1 MLMKTNAKHIVV
13 VEDEGDIL
21 DLLTYSLSREGYE
34 VTGLVSGE
42 QVFQSIFHK
51 KPDLILMD
59 LMMPGIGG
67 LETCRLLKIKSE
79 TAGIPVIM
87 VTARGE
93 EADVI
98 RGLEMG
104 ADDYITKPFGMKI
117 LLARINLALRRNDQK
132 VDKTSEDTVID
143 LLQQVDDGLISK
155 IRAVR

>member
-1 MLMKTNAKHIVV
+1 MKTSAKHIVV
-13 VEDEGDIL
+13 VEDESDIL
-21 DLLTYSLSREGYE
+21 DLLTFSLTREGYE

-42 QVFQSIFHK
+42 QVFQSISHK

-79 TAGIPVIM
+79 TSGIPVIM

-117 LLARINLALRRNDQK
+117 LLARINIALRRNDQK
-132 VDKTSEDTVID
+132 GDKTSEDTVID

-155 IRAVR
+155 IREVR

>member
-21 DLLTYSLSREGYE
+21 DLLTYSLTREGYE

-93 EADVI
+93 EADI
-98 RGLEMG
+98 IHGLEMG
-104 ADDYITKPFGMKI
+104 ADDYITKPFNPHQLQAI
-117 LLARINLALRRNDQK
+117 LIKHLK
-132 VDKTSEDTVID
+132 K
-143 LLQQVDDGLISK
+143 
-155 IRAVR
+155 